1 MQLVY
6 QTNLRHKSTMHF
18 EIFNNKD
25 LRYAS
30 PYEFYIGEICKGH
43 NHYNVN
49 KLEIIFQTFQHQAR
63 KKKKECIY

>member
-1 MQLVY
+1 
-6 QTNLRHKSTMHF
+6 MHF

-49 KLEIIFQTFQHQAR
+49 KPEIIFQTFQHQAST
-63 KKKKECIY
+63 KI